1 MTSRAYG
8 NSFDQRL
15 RKSQVPAQL
24 RFSRRHFAI
33 VTFMIIPCEVQ
44 YSMQNQDADLI
55 GKRMAEPL
63 GVSSGKIERDGN
75 VTREA
80 WDGGERRKGENIGGG
95 VLASKTAI

>member
-1 MTSRAYG
+1 
-8 NSFDQRL
+8 
-15 RKSQVPAQL
+15 
-24 RFSRRHFAI
+24 
-33 VTFMIIPCEVQ
+33 
-44 YSMQNQDADLI
+44 MQNQDADLI